1 MKLLKDILYKVNIN
15 SVIGSTNI
23 KINKI
28 EFDSRKILENDLFV
42 AIKGNNVDGN
52 KFISQVIEKGAKVVL
67 CQEIPEDIKKGVTYV
82 KVNIIISMF

>member
-28 EFDSRKILENDLFV
+28 EFDSREILDNDLFV
-42 AIKGNNVDGN
+42 AIRGNNIDGN
-52 KFISQVIEKGAKVVL
+52 QFIPRAIEKGAKVVL
-67 CQEIPEDIKKGVTYV
+67 CQKIPKEIVKGVTSDFGN
-82 KVNIIISMF
+82 KNFFK

>member
-15 SVIGSTNI
+15 SVIGSTNV

-42 AIKGNNVDGN
+42 AIKGNNIDGN
-52 KFISQVIEKGAKVVL
+52 QFIPQAIKKGAIVVL
-67 CQEIPEDIKKGVTYV
+67 C
-82 KVNIIISMF
+82 